1 MRDSSS
7 AHNTQIAPLFT
18 PSYIPGMIT
27 PGAAQTGQNGLTFT
41 GYDDIIKA
49 VREYAIITAALRSSC
64 LFLILPGVYSNMKT
78 VKQLAAEQN
87 TTKQIIHRIIK
98 RERIETIQNG
108 NRLLIDSEAEAAI
121 LQALQLHEAANR
133 TAPDDSRTIQND
145 SERFENNSKRFKTIQ
160 NDSTPAGSLEDP
172 PENEQQREQLEQL
185 REALED
191 LRKENQQLTAEKAG
205 LTSQVELLR
214 EQLEELRT
222 DKQYLKEHIDRLTAA
237 LQAAQALH
245 GIEKQQAVIEAAAPA
260 SAQSERQL
268 QKQQRTRPAPAAGT
282 GRQSERRTVSP
293 DPKQKQQ
300 RNRLQTIIQGIKDR
314 LK

>member
-1 MRDSSS
+1 
-7 AHNTQIAPLFT
+7 
-18 PSYIPGMIT
+18 
-27 PGAAQTGQNGLTFT
+27 
-41 GYDDIIKA
+41 
-49 VREYAIITAALRSSC
+49 
-64 LFLILPGVYSNMKT
+64 MKT

-172 PENEQQREQLEQL
+172 EQENEQQREQLEEL
-185 REALED
+185 RENNKRLAED
-191 LRKENQQLTAEKAG
+191 NKQLSAENRLLSAQA
-205 LTSQVELLR
+205 ELLCS
-214 EQLEELRT
+214 QLEELRT

-245 GIEKQQAVIEAAAPA
+245 GIEKQQAAIEAAAPA
-260 SAQSERQL
+260 PAPSRSERRSRSE
-268 QKQQRTRPAPAAGT
+268 QRSPAPAPVRSGT
-282 GRQSERRTVSP
+282 QQQQSRTKPGQTSGRQSERRTVSE
-293 DPKQKQQ
+293 DPERQQ
-300 RNRLQTIIQGIKDR
+300 RNRLQTFIQSIKDR